1 MNVGQVEVKSLKISL
16 ENALPKKK
24 CNGSLIRKQCTPMP
38 QTCKKKISAKSLKN
52 LQGFCYLCIALLPLL
67 LASMTIEWGVNVN
80 EVPDSNIISATWNLF
95 KWCFSALLNPF

>member
-38 QTCKKKISAKSLKN
+38 QTCKKKLVQNPWKICK
-52 LQGFCYLCIALLPLL
+52 GFVIYA
-67 LASMTIEWGVNVN
+67 
-80 EVPDSNIISATWNLF
+80 
-95 KWCFSALLNPF
+95 